1 MAYRNQKTRGTP
13 HQFVAVAANNLEDL
27 GEASDDEDI
36 APQPGDPLFF
46 DIQKIMWKY
55 IDLQTV
61 TRKSSSTTAHLNS

>member
-1 MAYRNQKTRGTP
+1 
-13 HQFVAVAANNLEDL
+13 VAANNLEDL